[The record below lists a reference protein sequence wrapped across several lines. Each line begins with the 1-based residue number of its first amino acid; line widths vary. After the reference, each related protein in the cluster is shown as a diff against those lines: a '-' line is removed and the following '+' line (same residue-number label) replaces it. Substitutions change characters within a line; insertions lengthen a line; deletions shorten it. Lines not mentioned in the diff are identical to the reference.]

1 MANFAKKILKTRLS
15 TTYSGC
21 AIRCFILL
29 CSLLGFSL
37 DDDNAIG
44 SFSKFINGA
53 KNKFDQK
60 TERPDDFEKP
70 EKMALTVYEDFD
82 EERNPEANLSD
93 SSEAVSR

>member
-1 MANFAKKILKTRLS
+1 MRNSIS

-29 CSLLGFSL
+29 CSLLGFNL
-37 DDDNAIG
+37 DDDDAIG

-60 TERPDDFEKP
+60 TERPDEFEKSD
-70 EKMALTVYEDFD
+70 KMALTVYEDFD
-82 EERNPEANLSD
+82 AERSLEATLSD